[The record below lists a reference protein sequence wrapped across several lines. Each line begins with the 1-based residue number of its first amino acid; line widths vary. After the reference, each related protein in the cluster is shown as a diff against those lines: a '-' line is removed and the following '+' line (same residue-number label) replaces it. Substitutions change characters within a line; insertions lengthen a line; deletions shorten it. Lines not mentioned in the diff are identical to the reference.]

1 MKKIVVNSPRRT
13 GSSYITA
20 LLRQCVPNKGE
31 LFFEK
36 LDPGYSLIAKMEV
49 WKSYHENQIQ
59 VAIVRDPYDYIVSV
73 MESKLPR
80 NLADVSTSRLLSE
93 NKTFI
98 NNVIIELKLIERYYK
113 AMHDYAGQD
122 HLVFDFNDL
131 TNDALNKK
139 IIDHV
144 LVSADINPLND
155 ESFELVREIAM
166 TQLDN
171 ERNNIRLI
179 PDENNAS
186 YDLIKAKLEE
196 IKESISFNLANKA
209 YELALSK
216 SIKQFN

>member
-20 LLRQCVPNKGE
+20 LLRQSVPNQGE

-49 WKSYHENQIQ
+49 WKSHRENQIQ
-59 VAIVRDPYDYIVSV
+59 VALVRDPYDYIVSV
-73 MESKLPR
+73 LESKLNR
-80 NLADVSTSRLLSE
+80 NLPEAPASRLLTE
-93 NKTFI
+93 DKTFLQ
-98 NNVIIELKLIERYYK
+98 NVIIELKLVERYYK
-113 AMHDYAGQD
+113 AMHDYAGPD

-131 TNDALNKK
+131 INEDLTKK
-139 IIDHV
+139 IIDRV
-144 LVSADINPLND
+144 LISADIDILND
-155 ESFELVREIAM
+155 ESFELVKEIAM

-179 PDENNAS
+179 PDDNNES

-196 IKESISFNLANKA
+196 LKESISFNLANEA
-209 YELALSK
+209 YQLALSK
-216 SIKQFN
+216 SIKNFN